1 MEKQKENPKLET
13 SPWENPNQPKTNSS
27 QPTLPFPP
35 RARSRAA
42 QLPLPAAAQRA
53 RPSSPTPARP
63 AKLSKP
69 ATQAHVLLS
78 FSQHTAHT
86 LYPTSLPGPAR
97 EQPNPLP
104 RRNPHRPSL
113 SPRGPS
119 LTPRRAPTCPA
130 RCSAQLTRPSPA
142 TARVASVW
150 LTQWPYRSAS
160 SPSSRVSR
168 APVTPRSPAG
178 VPFGARM
185 PRIAAAAL

>member
-1 MEKQKENPKLET
+1 MLLGPNRQRSKP
-13 SPWENPNQPKTNSS
+13 SPRASATQRKP
-27 QPTLPFPP
+27 PTLPAPADK
-35 RARSRAA
+35 RATPVSLLPSLSRSAREA
-42 QLPLPAAAQRA
+42 QQTSN
-53 RPSSPTPARP
+53 SSPRTP
-63 AKLSKP
+63 
-69 ATQAHVLLS
+69 LL
-78 FSQHTAHT
+78 FQHTAHT
-86 LYPTSLPGPAR
+86 LYPNSLPGPAR

-142 TARVASVW
+142 TARAASVS

-178 VPFGARM
+178 VPSGARM